1 MSFGRLGPSRPAA
14 PFSGINITPLVDV
27 VLVLLVVFIVGAP
40 LMARQLALDVSPAR
54 PGPASPAVP
63 TAAPTPGPAPMAVVE
78 VDASGRLRLDGR
90 PLDDTGLRTGLRAL
104 AASHPDAEVRLR
116 VNDRLPYAQLVRLIG
131 AVQAAGLSRI
141 GFESEAAP
149 PGR

>member
-27 VLVLLVVFIVGAP
+27 VLVLLVVFIVSAP
-40 LMARQLALDVSPAR
+40 LMARQLALEVS
-54 PGPASPAVP
+54 PASPA
-63 TAAPTPGPAPMAVVE
+63 AAPTPGPAPMAVVE

-90 PLDDTGLRTGLRAL
+90 PLDDAGLRSGLRAL